1 MVGGHELGH
10 GLFRINSADLMY
22 MVFLFIY
29 ISHKTNLLSNSN
41 VVLTL

>member
-22 MVFLFIY
+22 MVFFVYLY
-29 ISHKTNLLSNSN
+29 IT
-41 VVLTL
+41 

>member
-22 MVFLFIY
+22 MVFFCLFIY
-29 ISHKTNLLSNSN
+29 HIK
-41 VVLTL
+41 LTSFLIQM